1 VRVHRSVAVARAL
14 VAQRLQPVKGLLF
27 SIVGASGFLLEG
39 IGVLTVKPRE
49 SRRPA
54 VAHFMIAE
62 NEPLG
67 LNLGGCR
74 HSGGEKGSDESASE
88 AFLASSW
95 RMVLCARS
103 RFAGATS

>member
-1 VRVHRSVAVARAL
+1 MDVRDHRSVAIARAL
-14 VAQRLQPVKGLLF
+14 IAQRLQPGKGLLF

-54 VAHFMIAE
+54 IAHFMIAE

-74 HSGGEKGSDESASE
+74 HSGGEKRSDESAHE
-88 AFLASSW
+88 QMFLRHGWAP
-95 RMVLCARS
+95 
-103 RFAGATS
+103 

>member
-1 VRVHRSVAVARAL
+1 
-14 VAQRLQPVKGLLF
+14 
-27 SIVGASGFLLEG
+27 LLEG

-54 VAHFMIAE
+54 IAHFMIAE

-74 HSGGEKGSDESASE
+74 YIGGEKGSDESASE
-88 AFLASSW
+88 
-95 RMVLCARS
+95 
-103 RFAGATS
+103 